1 MVVLQTLF
9 LTMDLYI
16 LKYLDISPFP
26 VNYVY
31 EKGKVF
37 FMYYLK
43 LIAYIFT
50 FIGRESFSLIILC
63 IIYNLLEKKI
73 DMNRET
79 PTKLYIILKIIF

>member
-43 LIAYIFT
+43 LIASYIFT
-50 FIGRESFSLIILC
+50 FIG
-63 IIYNLLEKKI
+63 
-73 DMNRET
+73 
-79 PTKLYIILKIIF
+79 